1 MIGYL
6 WRDQLDATE
15 LGHVEELLAV
25 AVAEDAE
32 AGFSTATP
40 AAPGR
45 GAVRHLLVT
54 IAAAGQRGSS
64 ALDALP
70 DVPVV
75 AYLRLDTHDGIGDAQ
90 LVVRPEFRSHGIAT
104 LLAELLDEQP
114 DGGAAVPGLRTLRA
128 WAHGAHPAADRMA
141 QRFGATMEHGV
152 FRTIRLIGGSRPFD
166 APAVAVTATET
177 AEGTRELV
185 DGHHD
190 VLAPEQRA
198 VLARG
203 RVRLSLASGSDG
215 GAVLVGADLERPA
228 TVPACIAIQTDPGS
242 REALRDLLTAALLQ
256 VQGEG
261 ARVAQLYVDALDE
274 DVVSVS
280 RSLGFEHDQS
290 DYVYLRDIPARKA

>member
-1 MIGYL
+1 
-6 WRDQLDATE
+6 
-15 LGHVEELLAV
+15 
-25 AVAEDAE
+25 
-32 AGFSTATP
+32 
-40 AAPGR
+40 
-45 GAVRHLLVT
+45 
-54 IAAAGQRGSS
+54 
-64 ALDALP
+64 
-70 DVPVV
+70 
-75 AYLRLDTHDGIGDAQ
+75 
-90 LVVRPEFRSHGIAT
+90 
-104 LLAELLDEQP
+104 
-114 DGGAAVPGLRTLRA
+114 
-128 WAHGAHPAADRMA
+128 
-141 QRFGATMEHGV
+141 
-152 FRTIRLIGGSRPFD
+152 PFD

-203 RVRLSLASGSDG
+203 RVRLALASGSGG
-215 GAVLVGADLERPA
+215 GAVLVGADPEHPA

-256 VQGEG
+256 VQGER